1 VIEAAVAAR
10 ACRYRFW
17 LIRGLD
23 TSLLLERE
31 NTVWVRASDAR
42 DNVTVRTLEFSV
54 VDESLAGP

>member
-10 ACRYRFW
+10 ACRYGFW

-31 NTVWVRASDAR
+31 NTVWVRASDVR